1 MYIHTCSHIKTCP
14 KFIILVASG
23 EVFTWGS
30 GSYGR
35 LGHGNMRDRFS
46 PLMIG
51 GILRGVGITF
61 IACHEF
67 HSVAVAGE
75 RKREE
80 EREMK
85 REGWGER
92 ERERRGE
99 REREREGEGGRRE
112 RGEERERDDLFHF
125 QMEVRCSHGVR
136 VGLTLAMSYQTVSPS
151 SCGLR
156 KWMLSLNRRS
166 SMYHVENLTH

>member
-99 REREREGEGGRRE
+99 RER
-112 RGEERERDDLFHF
+112 DDLFHF

-156 KWMLSLNRRS
+156 KWMLSLSRRS

>member
-1 MYIHTCSHIKTCP
+1 MY
-14 KFIILVASG
+14 VASG

-61 IACHEF
+61 VACHEF

-75 RKREE
+75 RKRGSKKDE
-80 EREMK
+80 ER
-85 REGWGER
+85 G
-92 ERERRGE
+92 RERRRE
-99 REREREGEGGRRE
+99 KEREREGGRE
-112 RGEERERDDLFHF
+112 R
-125 QMEVRCSHGVR
+125 
-136 VGLTLAMSYQTVSPS
+136 
-151 SCGLR
+151 
-156 KWMLSLNRRS
+156 K
-166 SMYHVENLTH
+166 

>member
-1 MYIHTCSHIKTCP
+1 MYFHTYLHIKTYP
-14 KFIILVASG
+14 KFIIHVASG

-61 IACHEF
+61 VACHEF

-75 RKREE
+75 RKR
-80 EREMK
+80 
-85 REGWGER
+85 G
-92 ERERRGE
+92 
-99 REREREGEGGRRE
+99 REREGE
-112 RGEERERDDLFHF
+112 
-125 QMEVRCSHGVR
+125 
-136 VGLTLAMSYQTVSPS
+136 
-151 SCGLR
+151 R
-156 KWMLSLNRRS
+156 K
-166 SMYHVENLTH
+166 

>member
-1 MYIHTCSHIKTCP
+1 VYVLSEYPHIHIHIKL
-14 KFIILVASG
+14 IIHVHVASG

-61 IACHEF
+61 VACHEF

-75 RKREE
+75 RKR
-80 EREMK
+80 
-85 REGWGER
+85 G
-92 ERERRGE
+92 RGRHDE
-99 REREREGEGGRRE
+99 NGREGERVRGG
-112 RGEERERDDLFHF
+112 GGD
-125 QMEVRCSHGVR
+125 
-136 VGLTLAMSYQTVSPS
+136 
-151 SCGLR
+151 
-156 KWMLSLNRRS
+156 
-166 SMYHVENLTH
+166 